1 MNNINKNTLNNID
14 PILSFR
20 DFISCQ
26 TMSHGKS
33 RVIVTQ
39 EYIPVAESLLESS
52 HIQLTESQICILEF
66 IKENKLNL
74 EKWVLLNE
82 DDWYQQIEDWFNQNI
97 YKPSEKII
105 KDAIYWLKILG
116 SNLMDAVSSVVSKIM
131 ESMKEVW
138 EVSKIDTNSWY
149 LGNKS
154 LKRQVTM
161 SINQQFGAVSESLNE
176 NTEVFIS
183 ELTKESSQLSNM
195 FVESVKNIIEGESFA
210 SKVTMSINKFLNESK
225 NSEYSLDTSLNN
237 SVLILLPNAITEGSL
252 KISQFSKPIKEG
264 KIRRFDE
271 SYSVNEVFEFIGD
284 FYSWCIEK
292 LESFPP
298 FSWLKE
304 FKDELKNNNMDNMLE
319 GASIFLSK
327 YFGVPGP
334 YQFDKLDPIYSVI
347 CSALINFGE
356 YQLIQKLLSIVVFP
370 IPILGPIVSFMLTIY
385 GFFIL
390 FQIIF
395 ELIENFSSEESENTQ
410 MQPTN

>member
-304 FKDELKNNNMDNMLE
+304 FKDELKNNNTDNMLE

>member
-82 DDWYQQIEDWFNQNI
+82 DDWYQQIEDWFDQNI

-304 FKDELKNNNMDNMLE
+304 FKDELKNNNTDNMLE

>member
-82 DDWYQQIEDWFNQNI
+82 DDWYRQIEDWFDQNI

-105 KDAIYWLKILG
+105 KDAVYWLKILG

-131 ESMKEVW
+131 GSMKEVW

-176 NTEVFIS
+176 NTEAFIS

-237 SVLILLPNAITEGSL
+237 SVLILLPSAITEGSL

-347 CSALINFGE
+347 CSSLINFGE

>member
-131 ESMKEVW
+131 GSMKEVW

-304 FKDELKNNNMDNMLE
+304 FKDELKNNNTDNMLE

>member
-116 SNLMDAVSSVVSKIM
+116 SNLMNAVSSVVSKIM

-237 SVLILLPNAITEGSL
+237 SVLILLPSAITEGSL

-304 FKDELKNNNMDNMLE
+304 FKDELKNNNTDNMLE